1 MPGHISLSLGL
12 QGLRSLLRLSLFFFN
27 PLFISLHLAY
37 SFSPSL
43 RLSVVL
49 ALIQTLSQSGTL
61 VLIQPI
67 MRDRRGITAFYC
79 ELGRLTAV
87 LWQIIRLLTAPVGWH

>member
-27 PLFISLHLAY
+27 PLFIVLIL
-37 SFSPSL
+37 SL